1 MKRVFVGLA
10 AALIFGFFLSSQAS
24 AHTPLLSIED
34 NEDGTIWLEGGFSD
48 GSSGAGVKILIVED
62 KPYKG
67 SKKVELYKGKRI
79 LKKTKMDKNGELTI
93 DKPKGAY
100 LVILDAGPGHV
111 VEKKGPL
118 LKAGEKSD

>member
-1 MKRVFVGLA
+1 MKRLFIGLVA
-10 AALIFGFFLSSQAS
+10 VMLGFFLSSEVS
-24 AHTPLLSIED
+24 SHTPLLSVED

-67 SKKVELYKGKRI
+67 SKKVDLYKGKRV

-93 DKPKGAY
+93 DKPKGPY

-118 LKAGEKSD
+118 LKAGEKE